1 MNEER
6 NVTASEKYDSF
17 REDFSALLDGELSAE
32 DREAIE
38 NHLSQCSE
46 CLRALDGFQKVDC
59 LFQALP
65 AVDAPGRL
73 EDAVR
78 EVLRPQAEPPMRLK
92 RPYVHMFAAAAAVLL
107 MAGGL
112 AATVGV
118 NVYAPTHVARL
129 ESGPEASAESNARES
144 SAAAFELDVHLESEE
159 EFVGDQAA
167 PETALAKPLSKR
179 GTVAVADAEPMRAP
193 PAASVAKAKEAA
205 RVFEERDGI
214 HYQAGYANQE
224 L

>member
-1 MNEER
+1 
-6 NVTASEKYDSF
+6 
-17 REDFSALLDGELSAE
+17 
-32 DREAIE
+32 
-38 NHLSQCSE
+38 
-46 CLRALDGFQKVDC
+46 
-59 LFQALP
+59 
-65 AVDAPGRL
+65 
-73 EDAVR
+73 
-78 EVLRPQAEPPMRLK
+78 
-92 RPYVHMFAAAAAVLL
+92 
-107 MAGGL
+107 
-112 AATVGV
+112 
-118 NVYAPTHVARL
+118 VARL

-224 L
+224 LTRVERGSDALDDLLEAHPAAREDIERHNRIVLLLGKTWFSIEPAKD